1 MVQILP
7 RAAAGFQQVGARL
20 QAGQEGGVGLADEG
34 GAGRQRGSA
43 LGGLL
48 WQWHRARL

>member
-7 RAAAGFQQVGARL
+7 RAATGFQQVGTGL

-43 LGGLL
+43 LGG
-48 WQWHRARL
+48 